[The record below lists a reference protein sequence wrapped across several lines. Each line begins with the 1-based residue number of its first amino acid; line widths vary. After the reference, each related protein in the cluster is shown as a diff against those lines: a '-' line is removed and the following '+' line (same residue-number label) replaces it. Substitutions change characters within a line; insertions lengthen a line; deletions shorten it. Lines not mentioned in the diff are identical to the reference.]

1 MMQSFLSKL
10 YLIFKDFISVS
21 HIKKI
26 LLKLKSYWMVADV
39 PGKMLIMVF
48 FAPSLFVLFWL
59 LIEIAYFVVFT
70 LPGIVIKIVM
80 LILLFCVFWG
90 GAVYLYEKLYS
101 AMSKETVDAEKT
113 GGPQNTES
121 GETKKESEP
130 EEKGD
135 RKIKWHRKV

>member
-1 MMQSFLSKL
+1 MMQSFISKL

-26 LLKLKSYWMVADV
+26 LMKLKSYWAAADV

-70 LPGIVIKIVM
+70 LPGIVIKIAA
-80 LILLFCVFWG
+80 LIFLFCVFWG

-101 AMSKETVDAEKT
+101 AMSKETVDAENT
-113 GGPQNTES
+113 GGAEKGGQE
-121 GETKKESEP
+121 KESEP

-135 RKIKWHRKV
+135 RKIKWHRKD